1 MSAEGINIS
10 LDQVLETAR
19 TIKTLNNQLA
29 ARLDEIKKEM
39 NSLQSTWQS
48 EASNTIITNFNKLE
62 SKFQDYKNVIDS
74 YGTFLEST
82 VDSYTQTESSINNN
96 ASAFQ

>member
-10 LDQVLETAR
+10 LEQVLETAKN
-19 TIKTLNNQLA
+19 IKTLNNQLA
-29 ARLDEIKKEM
+29 LRLDEIKKEM

-62 SKFQDYKNVIDS
+62 SKFQDYRKVIDS
-74 YGTFLEST
+74 YGTFLETT
-82 VDSYTQTESSINNN
+82 VDSYTNAESSINSN
-96 ASAFQ
+96 ASAFE